1 MARTTPG
8 TPSGRD
14 RVLAAALHLFSHY
27 GFQRITT
34 DQIAQEAGVSQAYAV
49 RAFGSKLGLIRALSS
64 GASRRMADLFLET
77 APLDTVERRSEFR
90 TRFSALAFESD
101 DMRLLAQL
109 FACGGDEE
117 IGPLAR
123 EGFLRMCHLLHD
135 DLKLPIEEVRRIL
148 ATGMLSITLSA
159 LDYPRPSDDI
169 IEYLISGQSTG
180 ASQ

>member
-8 TPSGRD
+8 IPSGRD
-14 RVLAAALHLFSHY
+14 RVLSAALYLFSRY

-34 DQIAQEAGVSQAYAV
+34 DQIAQRAEVSQAYAV
-49 RAFGSKLGLIRALSS
+49 RAFGSKQGLIRALASGSS
-64 GASRRMADLFLET
+64 NRMAALFLET
-77 APLDTVERRSEFR
+77 APLDTEEQRKEFR

-123 EGFLRMCHLLHD
+123 EGFLKMCHLLHD
-135 DLKLPIEEVRRIL
+135 ELKLPLEEVRRIL

-169 IEYLISGQSTG
+169 IEYLISGQSPNT
-180 ASQ
+180 

>member
-1 MARTTPG
+1 M
-8 TPSGRD
+8 
-14 RVLAAALHLFSHY
+14 LAAALHLFSHY

-148 ATGMLSITLSA
+148 ATGTLSITLSA

>member
-1 MARTTPG
+1 M
-8 TPSGRD
+8 
-14 RVLAAALHLFSHY
+14 LAAALHLFSHY

>member
-1 MARTTPG
+1 M
-8 TPSGRD
+8 
-14 RVLAAALHLFSHY
+14 LAAALHLFSHY

-135 DLKLPIEEVRRIL
+135 DLKLPLEEVRRIL